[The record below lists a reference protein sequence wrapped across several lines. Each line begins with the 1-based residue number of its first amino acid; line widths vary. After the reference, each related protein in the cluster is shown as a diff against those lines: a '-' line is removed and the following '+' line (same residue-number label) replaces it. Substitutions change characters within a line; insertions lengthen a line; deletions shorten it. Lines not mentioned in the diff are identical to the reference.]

1 MINFL
6 AKIKQIQRL
15 NEQELKYKIG
25 YTASWHYKYRDSA
38 YIYICGFPKEV
49 TEGDLV
55 IVFSQ
60 YGEVVDCRIVRDK
73 KTGKSK
79 GFGYICYED
88 QRSTI
93 LAVDNLNGI
102 KIGGNSILVDHV
114 EEYKLPK
121 EFEESD
127 DDDDENEEKDG
138 INYEKN
144 IKYLEEYDNEKNE
157 QFINKKREYKL
168 TGPDGKG
175 WGKDRVLSK
184 EDISM
189 FENLKKE
196 EIRNENKIRKKVVDQ
211 NCILELNEEFD
222 NEEKPLWEK
231 RFVEMV
237 QKEKDRLNKKYDK
250 KFINYKED

>member
-1 MINFL
+1 MMNL
-6 AKIKQIQRL
+6 LSKIKQIQRL

-38 YIYICGFPKEV
+38 YIYIGGFPKEI

-60 YGEVVDCRIVRDK
+60 YGEIVDCRIVRDK

-102 KIGGNSILVDHV
+102 KIGGNIILVDHI
-114 EEYKLPK
+114 EEYRVPD
-121 EFEESD
+121 EFETSD
-127 DDDDENEEKDG
+127 EEGNKINNINEIDDKK
-138 INYEKN
+138 EKN
-144 IKYLEEYDNEKNE
+144 
-157 QFINKKREYKL
+157 NKKKKEYKL

-175 WGKDRVLSK
+175 WGKDRILSE
-184 EDISM
+184 EDILM
-189 FENLKKE
+189 FENMRKE
-196 EIRNENKIRKKVVDQ
+196 EIRNEQ
-211 NCILELNEEFD
+211 NYS
-222 NEEKPLWEK
+222 
-231 RFVEMV
+231 RH
-237 QKEKDRLNKKYDK
+237 
-250 KFINYKED
+250 

>member
-1 MINFL
+1 MMNFL
-6 AKIKQIQRL
+6 SKIKQIQRL
-15 NEQELKYKIG
+15 NEQELNYNIN
-25 YTASWHYKYRDSA
+25 YTASWHYKYRDSS
-38 YIYICGFPKEV
+38 YIYISGFPKEV

-60 YGEVVDCRIVRDK
+60 YGEIVDCRIVRDK

-79 GFGYICYED
+79 DFGYICYED

-102 KIGGNSILVDHV
+102 KIGGNIILVDHV

-127 DDDDENEEKDG
+127 SEDNDKNNRDNKSNYSCEE
-138 INYEKN
+138 
-144 IKYLEEYDNEKNE
+144 
-157 QFINKKREYKL
+157 FTKKEYKL

-175 WGKDRVLSK
+175 WGKDRILSE
-184 EDISM
+184 EDKLM
-189 FENLKKE
+189 FENIRKE
-196 EIRNENKIRKKVVDQ
+196 EIQNENKMRKRVVDQ

-222 NEEKPLWEK
+222 NEERPLWEK
-231 RFVEMV
+231 RFIDIVN
-237 QKEKDRLNKKYDK
+237 KEKDRLNKKYENK
-250 KFINYKED
+250 IK

>member
-1 MINFL
+1 MLNL
-6 AKIKQIQRL
+6 LSKIKQIQRL
-15 NEQELKYKIG
+15 NEEELNFNISG
-25 YTASWHYKYRDSA
+25 TASWHYKYRDSS
-38 YIYICGFPKEV
+38 YIFICGFPKEV

-60 YGEVVDCRIVRDK
+60 YGEIIDCRIVRDK

-102 KIGGNSILVDHV
+102 KIGGKFILVDHV
-114 EEYKLPK
+114 EEYRLPK
-121 EFEESD
+121 EFEQSD
-127 DDDDENEEKDG
+127 DEIDNYDENKKYDKSENKEK
-138 INYEKN
+138 I
-144 IKYLEEYDNEKNE
+144 
-157 QFINKKREYKL
+157 EYKL

-184 EDISM
+184 EDEIM
-189 FENLKKE
+189 FDNIRKE
-196 EIRNENKIRKKVVDQ
+196 QIRNENNRKKTVVNQ

-231 RFVEMV
+231 KFVEIV
-237 QKEKDRLNKKYDK
+237 EKEKERLNKKYDK
-250 KFINYKED
+250 NKNQEYIKEDD

>member
-1 MINFL
+1 MMNL
-6 AKIKQIQRL
+6 LSKIKQIQRL

-38 YIYICGFPKEV
+38 YIYIGGFPKEI

-60 YGEVVDCRIVRDK
+60 YGEIVDCRIVRDK

-102 KIGGNSILVDHV
+102 KIGGNIILVDHI
-114 EEYKLPK
+114 EEYRVPD
-121 EFEESD
+121 EFEASD
-127 DDDDENEEKDG
+127 EECNEINNINEIDDKK
-138 INYEKN
+138 EKN
-144 IKYLEEYDNEKNE
+144 Y
-157 QFINKKREYKL
+157 KKKKEYKL

-175 WGKDRVLSK
+175 WGKDRILSE
-184 EDISM
+184 EDILM
-189 FENLKKE
+189 FENMRKE
-196 EIRNENKIRKKVVDQ
+196 EIRNENKTKKRIVDP

-222 NEEKPLWEK
+222 AEEKPLWEK
-231 RFVEMV
+231 RFVEIV

-250 KFINYKED
+250 KKNQEFITEDN

>member
-1 MINFL
+1 MNFL
-6 AKIKQIQRL
+6 SKIKQIQRL
-15 NEQELKYKIG
+15 NEQEFRYKITN
-25 YTASWHYKYRDSA
+25 TASWHYKYRDSS
-38 YIYICGFPKEV
+38 YIFICGFPKEI

-60 YGEVVDCRIVRDK
+60 YGEIVDCRIVRDK
-73 KTGKSK
+73 KTGKNK
-79 GFGYICYED
+79 GYGYICYED

-102 KIGGNSILVDHV
+102 KIGGKIILVDHV

-127 DDDDENEEKDG
+127 NEEEKDKNNIYNNKYENEEK
-138 INYEKN
+138 K
-144 IKYLEEYDNEKNE
+144 EEFLK
-157 QFINKKREYKL
+157 KKREYKL

-175 WGKDRVLSK
+175 WGKDRILSE
-184 EDISM
+184 EDILM
-189 FENLKKE
+189 FENIRKE
-196 EIRNENKIRKKVVDQ
+196 EIRNENNIRKRIVDK

-222 NEEKPLWEK
+222 AEEKPLWEK
-231 RFVEMV
+231 RFVEIV

-250 KFINYKED
+250 KLQNKKKE

>member
-1 MINFL
+1 MMNFL
-6 AKIKQIQRL
+6 SKIKQIQKL

-25 YTASWHYKYRDSA
+25 YTASWHYKYRDSS
-38 YIYICGFPKEV
+38 YIFICGFPKEV

-60 YGEVVDCRIVRDK
+60 YGEIVDIRIVRDK

-79 GFGYICYED
+79 GYGYLCYEN
-88 QRSTI
+88 QKSTI

-102 KIGGNSILVDHV
+102 KIGGNAILVDHV

-121 EFEESD
+121 EFEISD
-127 DDDDENEEKDG
+127 NEEDKKIID
-138 INYEKN
+138 
-144 IKYLEEYDNEKNE
+144 DNKSLDEGKSE
-157 QFINKKREYKL
+157 LLKKKREYKL

-175 WGKDRVLSK
+175 WGKDRILSE
-184 EDISM
+184 EDILM
-189 FENLKKE
+189 FENIKKE
-196 EIRNENKIRKKVVDQ
+196 EIRNENKMRKRIVDE

-231 RFVEMV
+231 RFEEMV
-237 QKEKDRLNKKYDK
+237 QKEKDRINKKYEK
-250 KFINYKED
+250 KQKSHKTKKE

>member
-1 MINFL
+1 MMNFL
-6 AKIKQIQRL
+6 SKIKQIQRL
-15 NEQELKYKIG
+15 NEQELNYKIN
-25 YTASWHYKYRDSA
+25 YNASWHYKYRDSS
-38 YIYICGFPKEV
+38 YIYISGFPKEV

-60 YGEVVDCRIVRDK
+60 YGEIVDCRIVRDK

-102 KIGGNSILVDHV
+102 KIGGNIILVDHV

-121 EFEESD
+121 EFAESDSEDNDKNNRDNKSNYSNEES
-127 DDDDENEEKDG
+127 
-138 INYEKN
+138 
-144 IKYLEEYDNEKNE
+144 
-157 QFINKKREYKL
+157 KKKEYKL

-175 WGKDRVLSK
+175 RGKDRILSE
-184 EDISM
+184 EDKLM
-189 FENLKKE
+189 FENIRKE
-196 EIRNENKIRKKVVDQ
+196 EIQNENKMRKRVVDQ

-222 NEEKPLWEK
+222 NEERPLWEK
-231 RFVEMV
+231 RFIDIVN
-237 QKEKDRLNKKYDK
+237 KEKDRLNKKYENK
-250 KFINYKED
+250 IK

>member
-1 MINFL
+1 MLNTL
-6 AKIKQIQRL
+6 SKIKQIQRL
-15 NEQELKYKIG
+15 NEEELNFNITG
-25 YTASWHYKYRDSA
+25 SASWHYKYRDSS
-38 YIYICGFPKEV
+38 YIYISGFPKEV

-60 YGEVVDCRIVRDK
+60 YGEIVDCRIVRDK

-102 KIGGNSILVDHV
+102 KIGGKFILVDHV

-121 EFEESD
+121 EFEQSD
-127 DDDDENEEKDG
+127 DEEK
-138 INYEKN
+138 NYDEK
-144 IKYLEEYDNEKNE
+144 YDNKSETSKN
-157 QFINKKREYKL
+157 NKKIEYKL

-175 WGKDRVLSK
+175 WGKDRILSE
-184 EDISM
+184 EDTKL
-189 FENLKKE
+189 FEDMKKE
-196 EIRNENKIRKKVVDQ
+196 EIRNQNKIRKNVVDQ

-222 NEEKPLWEK
+222 NEEKPQWEK
-231 RFVEMV
+231 KFVEIV

-250 KFINYKED
+250 KKNQEFIKEDD